1 MCLFFE
7 LEFEVFID
15 KNIFVFEKE
24 CNRNSFKVHFLALTL
39 KVPEPS

>member
-1 MCLFFE
+1 MCLFFK

-24 CNRNSFKVHFLALTL
+24 CNSNSFKVQFLVLTL
-39 KVPEPS
+39 RVPEPS